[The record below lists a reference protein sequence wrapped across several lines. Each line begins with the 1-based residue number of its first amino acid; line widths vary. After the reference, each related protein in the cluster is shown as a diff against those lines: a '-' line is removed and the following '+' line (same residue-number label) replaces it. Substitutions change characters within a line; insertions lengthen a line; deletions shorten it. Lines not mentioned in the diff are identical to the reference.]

1 MKKLLILCVG
11 VAGVAALVWRLRTP
25 DLPHYA
31 PSYREYAYVSNGKSN
46 TVSVLD
52 LTPRPYPRF
61 NVIRTIRVGSN
72 PTGVAANGKKNE
84 IYVVNTES
92 NNVSVIDAE
101 RNQVAATIGVHRAPY
116 FISVSEDGKRGY
128 VANSGSA
135 NVSVLDLEARQVVAN
150 VRVGAAPGLSDR

>member
-1 MKKLLILCVG
+1 RSRSLLKKLILLCVL
-11 VAGVAALVWRLRTP
+11 VAGVGALFWYFRTP
-25 DLPHYA
+25 DLPEYA

-61 NVIRTIRVGSN
+61 NVIRTIRVGAN
-72 PTGVAANGKKNE
+72 PTGVAVNSRKNE

-101 RNQVAATIGVHRAPY
+101 RNQLVATIGVHRAPY
-116 FISVSEDGKRGY
+116 FISVADDGRRAY

-135 NVSVLDLEARQVVAN
+135 NV
-150 VRVGAAPGLSDR
+150 